1 MADID
6 LTGRTALVTGASR
19 GIGRGIALALAK
31 AGADIAVNYTRDEAA
46 AGDTVATITAL
57 RRKAEAYVPAA
68 GTVAAIKAL
77 GCKAKAYQ
85 ASVTDEDACA
95 AMIADIEADLGP
107 ISVLINNAGIASRGR
122 TVADTDAA
130 EVEKLLGVHAVGAH
144 RLSRLALPQLRGHD
158 RSDIIIISSVATLN
172 HAANG
177 APYNMAKA
185 AGEAL
190 ALTLAKEEMKNGV
203 RVNIV
208 APSLTVS
215 DMGERLARAITG
227 QADIHHLDAK
237 FPFGRVPTPDD
248 VAAAVLWF
256 VSDANPYCSGQKLN
270 IDGAGQASFR

>member
-1 MADID
+1 MTDIT
-6 LTGRTALVTGASR
+6 LAGRTALVTGASR
-19 GIGRGIALALAK
+19 GIGRGIALTLAR
-31 AGADIAVNYTRDEAA
+31 AGADIAVNYTRDGEAA
-46 AGDTVATITAL
+46 AETVAGVI
-57 RRKAEAYVPAA
+57 
-68 GTVAAIKAL
+68 AL
-77 GCKAKAYQ
+77 GRKAKAYQ
-85 ASVTDEDACA
+85 ASVADEAASA
-95 AMIADIEADLGP
+95 AMVAAIEADFGP
-107 ISVLINNAGIASRGR
+107 MSILINNAGIASRGR

-130 EVEKLLGVHAVGAH
+130 EVEKLLAIHAVGAH
-144 RLSRLALPQLRGHD
+144 RLSRLALPQLRRHE
-158 RSDIIIISSVATLN
+158 RSDIVVISSVATLN

-185 AGEAL
+185 AAEAL
-190 ALTLAKEEMKNGV
+190 ALTLAKEEVGSGV

-227 QADIHHLDAK
+227 QDDIHHLDAR

-270 IDGAGQASFR
+270 IDGAGQGSFR

>member
-1 MADID
+1 MTDIT
-6 LTGRTALVTGASR
+6 LAGRTALVTGASR
-19 GIGRGIALALAK
+19 GIGRGIALTLAR
-31 AGADIAVNYTRDEAA
+31 AGADIAVNYTRDGEAA
-46 AGDTVATITAL
+46 AETVAGVI
-57 RRKAEAYVPAA
+57 
-68 GTVAAIKAL
+68 AL
-77 GCKAKAYQ
+77 GRKAKAYQ
-85 ASVTDEDACA
+85 ASVADEAASA
-95 AMIADIEADLGP
+95 AMVAAIEADFGP
-107 ISVLINNAGIASRGR
+107 MSILINNAGIASRGK

-130 EVEKLLGVHAVGAH
+130 EVEKLLAIHAVGAH
-144 RLSRLALPQLRGHD
+144 RLSRLALPQLRRHE
-158 RSDIIIISSVATLN
+158 RSDIIVISSVATLN

-185 AGEAL
+185 AAEAL
-190 ALTLAKEEMKNGV
+190 ALTLAKEEVGSGV

-227 QADIHHLDAK
+227 QDDIHHLDAR

>member
-1 MADID
+1 MTDMNLA
-6 LTGRTALVTGASR
+6 GRTALVTGASR

-31 AGADIAVNYTRDEAA
+31 AGADIAVNYTRDGDAA
-46 AGDTVATITAL
+46 AETVAEIQ
-57 RRKAEAYVPAA
+57 
-68 GTVAAIKAL
+68 AL
-77 GCKAKAYQ
+77 GRKAKAYQ
-85 ASVTDEDACA
+85 ASVAEEEASTAMVA
-95 AMIADIEADLGP
+95 AIEADFGP
-107 ISVLINNAGIASRGR
+107 MSILINNAGIASRGR
-122 TVADTDAA
+122 SVADTDAA
-130 EVEKLLGVHAVGAH
+130 EVEKLLAIHAVGAH
-144 RLSRLALPQLRGHD
+144 RLSRLALPQLRQHD
-158 RSDIIIISSVATLN
+158 RSDIVIISSIATLH

-190 ALTLAKEEMKNGV
+190 ALTLAKEEVKNGV

-227 QADIHHLDAK
+227 NDDIHHLDTK

-248 VAAAVLWF
+248 VAAAVVWF
-256 VSDANPYCSGQKLN
+256 VSEANPYCSGQKLN

>member
-1 MADID
+1 MTDIT
-6 LTGRTALVTGASR
+6 LAGRTALVTGASR
-19 GIGRGIALALAK
+19 GIGRGIALALAR
-31 AGADIAVNYTRDEAA
+31 AGADIAVNYTRDGEAA
-46 AGDTVATITAL
+46 AETVAGVI
-57 RRKAEAYVPAA
+57 
-68 GTVAAIKAL
+68 AL
-77 GCKAKAYQ
+77 GRKAKAYQ
-85 ASVTDEDACA
+85 ASVADEAASA
-95 AMIADIEADLGP
+95 AMVAAIEADFGP
-107 ISVLINNAGIASRGR
+107 MSILINSAGIASRGK
-122 TVADTDAA
+122 TVAGTDAA
-130 EVEKLLGVHAVGAH
+130 EVEKLLAIHAVGAH
-144 RLSRLALPQLRGHD
+144 RLSRLALPQLRRHE
-158 RSDIIIISSVATLN
+158 RSDIIVISSVATLN

-185 AGEAL
+185 AAEAL
-190 ALTLAKEEMKNGV
+190 ALTLAKEEVGSGV

-227 QADIHHLDAK
+227 QDDIHHLDAR